1 MCDTIDY
8 QKGADVDEGVDPG
21 LCEGGRVVL
30 VLLEGQLC
38 YVNVQYACQQL
49 AGIDE
54 CDDHNLHGG
63 GGAVLV
69 YQEH

>member
-1 MCDTIDY
+1 MYDAIDY
-8 QKGADVDEGVDPG
+8 QQRADVDEGVDPG

-63 GGAVLV
+63 GGALLV
-69 YQEH
+69 

>member
-1 MCDTIDY
+1 MVVYATIDY
-8 QKGADVDEGVDPG
+8 QQGAGVDEGVDPG

-63 GGAVLV
+63 GGVLLE
-69 YQEH
+69 YH